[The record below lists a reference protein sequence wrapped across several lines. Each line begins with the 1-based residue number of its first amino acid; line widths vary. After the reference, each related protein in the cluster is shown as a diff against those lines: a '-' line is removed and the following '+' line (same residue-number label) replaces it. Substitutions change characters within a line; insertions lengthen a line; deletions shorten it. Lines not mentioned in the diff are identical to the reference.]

1 MLPLSPRG
9 ARIEGGYCGRKLSRG
24 AKRDI
29 GMEQEELLTIEELS
43 MLLRVP
49 RSWLYER
56 TRRNEIPCFKIGK
69 YLRFRREEVLA
80 WRERFYR
87 DGRGISLEGR

>member
-1 MLPLSPRG
+1 MQQ
-9 ARIEGGYCGRKLSRG
+9 EG
-24 AKRDI
+24 
-29 GMEQEELLTIEELS
+29 LLTIEEVS
-43 MLLRVP
+43 VLLNVP

-69 YLRFRREEVLA
+69 YLRFRREEILA

-87 DGRGISLEGR
+87 DGQGISLEGH